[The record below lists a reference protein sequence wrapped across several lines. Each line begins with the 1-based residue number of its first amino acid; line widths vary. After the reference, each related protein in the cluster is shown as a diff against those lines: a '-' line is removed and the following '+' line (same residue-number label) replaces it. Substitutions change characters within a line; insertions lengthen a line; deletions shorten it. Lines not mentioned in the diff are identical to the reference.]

1 MSEFVRRLACRFPL
15 IQAPMAGVQD
25 QALAL
30 AVSRAGGLGNLPG
43 AMLSVEA
50 LRSALRALQDSGLP
64 YGVNFFAHAQTVPS
78 PALMRAWTDRLAPFF
93 ERWNLDTAHVPGE
106 ASRQPFGAAQV
117 LAAWAAR

>member
-15 IQAPMAGVQD
+15 IQAPRAGVQD

-50 LRSALRALQDSGLP
+50 LRSALHALQDSGLP
-64 YGVNFFAHAQTVPS
+64 
-78 PALMRAWTDRLAPFF
+78 
-93 ERWNLDTAHVPGE
+93 
-106 ASRQPFGAAQV
+106 
-117 LAAWAAR
+117 